1 MDPLGIPS
9 HQISPQV
16 TINGYQRPALFF
28 SLTTRNDVREES
40 YKNEKAPLED
50 KDKNKNKVPSGEGI
64 EESTHSNSHKR
75 KDGKKKRIKK
85 VIYYEND
92 TLTSSSSSSNKGS
105 TSKHRHHQK
114 TLNKTNLK
122 RLLITLTFLTIEL
135 VYFPFHL
142 VNHHIL
148 MVKIIHGVIK

>member
-1 MDPLGIPS
+1 
-9 HQISPQV
+9 V
-16 TINGYQRPALFF
+16 TINGYQRPTLLL

-40 YKNEKAPLED
+40 HKNEKAPLED
-50 KDKNKNKVPSGEGI
+50 KNKVPSGEGI

-148 MVKIIHGVIK
+148 MVKIIHGVIKIKSFILTSSKYV